1 MTFLI
6 SINIAAPGS
15 TDLDRKLL
23 TGGVS
28 QELALVGGLPLLL
41 PRLPVLGAAGGL
53 VHGPALLGA
62 LAGTDLQ

>member
-1 MTFLI
+1 MTFLL

-28 QELALVGGLPLLL
+28 QELAPL
-41 PRLPVLGAAGGL
+41 PRRLDILGAAGRFINR
-53 VHGPALLGA
+53 PTLLGT
-62 LAGTDLQ
+62 LASTDLTVGRF